1 MTKHSITDPYCFNR
15 YVPENVKT
23 FLNDTYY
30 DLMNVVDE
38 LQEDLKTQ
46 VLEKTEENVND
57 LQELYNDVLREIGEI
72 DESTNELSM
81 ISKFIY

>member
-1 MTKHSITDPYCFNR
+1 
-15 YVPENVKT
+15 
-23 FLNDTYY
+23 
-30 DLMNVVDE
+30 MNVVDE
-38 LQEDLKTQ
+38 FQEDLETQ

-81 ISKFIY
+81 NKY